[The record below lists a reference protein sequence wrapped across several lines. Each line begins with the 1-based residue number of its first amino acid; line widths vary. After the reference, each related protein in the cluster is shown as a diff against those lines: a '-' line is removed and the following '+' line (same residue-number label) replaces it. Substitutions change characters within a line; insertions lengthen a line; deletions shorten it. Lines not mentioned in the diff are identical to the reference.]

1 MFERLITNLIVLEA
15 VNPDRVYVMGY
26 SAGGDGVYQLGPR
39 MADHWAAAAAMAG
52 HPNDAQPYSL
62 RNIGFTIHVGE
73 LDTSYD
79 RNLVAQQWSD
89 QLDQL
94 AAEDPGGYPHVVQI
108 HAGKP
113 HWMDLEDAVAV
124 PWMAKFTRD
133 PNPATVVWYQD
144 DVTHTRFYWLAVDAA
159 KAKAKTQVRATLT
172 GQTIALASSDVTSLR
187 VRLSDAMLDLDQP
200 VVVTANGAERWN
212 AKATRTIAVLAKTLE
227 ERGDPRMVWS
237 AEVPVTL

>member
-1 MFERLITNLIVLEA
+1 
-15 VNPDRVYVMGY
+15 MGY

-39 MADHWAAAAAMAG
+39 MADSWAAAAAMAG

-62 RNIGFTIHVGE
+62 RDVGFAIHVGA
-73 LDTSYD
+73 LDTAYD
-79 RNLVAQQWSD
+79 RNLVAQEWSD

-94 AAEDPGGYPHVVQI
+94 AAEDPGGYPHVVEI

-133 PNPATVVWYQD
+133 PNPSTVVWYQD
-144 DVTHTRFYWLAVDAA
+144 DEPRSRFYWLAVDVA
-159 KAKAKTQVRATLT
+159 KAKDYTKVRATVS
-172 GQTIALASSDVTSLR
+172 GQNIALESSDLAAIK
-187 VRLSDAMLDLDQP
+187 VRLSDDMLDLDQP

-212 AKATRTIAVLAKTLE
+212 AKASRTIALLAKTLE

-237 AEVPVTL
+237 AEVDVAF